1 MKMRIGWVSAAALA
15 LAAFSAEA
23 GMFKAEGFDPVVY
36 YSGERPVEHGDVSA
50 DLGIVYVHGW
60 GGGSDDRTALCRR
73 LARNVAKRGARP
85 VVFAPMFP
93 IRRYIREKKI
103 PDDGRA
109 VWCGFW
115 EVGEEG
121 SAAND
126 WRGGGDA
133 YGTEMSSFDVIDRL
147 VSKLCDKKLFPAM
160 KRIVIAG
167 FSAGG
172 QVTTRYAAVGRCPAR
187 DGVPVEYVSIAP
199 AFYLKLDE
207 DEPWHYGL
215 KGVPRYAAG
224 MGKEAILANLSVR
237 RVWFG
242 CGTKDDERANGKN
255 PLSVK
260 QGESRY
266 ARHRMFAE
274 YVKNFPAWTAKTSFR
289 DIPGV
294 GHTDKVWDDP
304 PLLDFMAA
312 GLRRTAPNSTV
323 IPAPR

>member
-1 MKMRIGWVSAAALA
+1 MKRGFTLAAAA
-15 LAAFSAEA
+15 VAAIAAIPAEA
-23 GMFKAEGFDPVVY
+23 KVFKAEWFKPAVH
-36 YSGERPVEHGDVSA
+36 YSGERPMERGDASA
-50 DLGIVYVHGW
+50 DLGIVCVHGW
-60 GGGSDDRTALCRR
+60 GGGADDRTALCRK
-73 LARNVAKRGARP
+73 LAKDMVKRGAKP

-133 YGTEMSSFDVIDRL
+133 YGTQISSFDVIDRM
-147 VSKLCDKKLFPAM
+147 VATLCDEKLFPSM
-160 KRIVIAG
+160 KRIVVVG

-172 QVTTRYAAVGRCPAR
+172 QVAARYAAVGKCPAR
-187 DGVPVEYVSIAP
+187 NGVEVEYISIAP

-207 DEPWHYGL
+207 DVPWHYGL
-215 KGVPRYAAG
+215 KGMPRYSAG
-224 MGKEAILANLSVR
+224 MGKSEILANLSAR

-242 CGTKDDERANGKN
+242 CGTKDDEPTNGRNK
-255 PLSVK
+255 LSAK
-260 QGESRY
+260 QGKSRY
-266 ARHRMFAE
+266 DRHLKFAE
-274 YVKNFPAWTAKTSFR
+274 YVKGFPAWAAKTSFR

-294 GHTDKVWDDP
+294 AHTGKVWDFKP
-304 PLLDFMAA
+304 FLDFMA
-312 GLRRTAPNSTV
+312 GL
-323 IPAPR
+323 